1 MPLGIKAYV
10 DFAFKKMFGSP
21 ENSIALI
28 GLLNAILDLPQPIT
42 DVTILNPFS
51 YQEFESAK
59 LVVLDVKAKNSAG
72 QIFNVEMQISVHP
85 GLLQRLVL
93 YASEMYSDQLSEGDD
108 YTELNTTIS
117 ICLLKGKL
125 FTDSDQ
131 AHHRFQ
137 MMDAESGRKLDRA
150 IEVHTLELRKFPFDE
165 TTISNAPPLAQWSW
179 LILNAQ
185 NYSADDLRRLFPDL
199 AFQKAIGCLETISSK
214 TEDKAMHDQRE
225 KAQRDYDWMLSSA
238 LKQGREAGREAG
250 REEGREVGREE
261 GEVIGAI
268 QMLQGILGDAASSN
282 LELYGRPII
291 ELRAKL
297 SELQERVR
305 SRLS

>member
-1 MPLGIKAYV
+1 MPLGIKAY
-10 DFAFKKMFGSP
+10 
-21 ENSIALI
+21 
-28 GLLNAILDLPQPIT
+28 
-42 DVTILNPFS
+42 
-51 YQEFESAK
+51 
-59 LVVLDVKAKNSAG
+59 
-72 QIFNVEMQISVHP
+72 
-85 GLLQRLVL
+85 
-93 YASEMYSDQLSEGDD
+93 ASEMYTDQLNEGDD

-117 ICLLKGKL
+117 ICLLKGNL

-150 IEVHTLELRKFPFDE
+150 IEVHTVELRKFPFNE

-185 NYSADDLRRLFPDL
+185 NYSADDLLLLFPDL

-225 KAQRDYDWMLSSA
+225 KAQRDYDWMLSST
-238 LKQGREAGREAG
+238 LKQ
-250 REEGREVGREE
+250 GREE

-268 QMLQGILGDAASSN
+268 QMLQGILGDVVSSN

-305 SRLS
+305 SRLGSC